1 MISKDNNDF
10 TKSIIESN
18 EIFKEAVQLLQGE
31 INKVNIRLEG
41 LETKL
46 KNAREQLKSKDF
58 EILRLTEIIK
68 TYESEQSSLATRIN
82 PQTIHQLVT
91 NMEKL
96 SNVLTVS
103 NIPVGDKSENKSI
116 NDSQIAEFE
125 QLQKNYKLEKEEKIQ
140 LQIKNKNLEDQIK
153 ELKNS
158 TALEEEH
165 INSLKREV
173 GTYIKEN
180 ISLQEQ
186 INNTETLEKKIASQ
200 KEEIEKLSQNYA
212 NLSQE
217 KAQFEEKV
225 SEYFIIVNEQQRRQ
239 HEFETKYEQAL
250 KKHQEYV
257 NEINYLKRSLAEKEE
272 ELLNVKIQENQLQ
285 DDNDDELSIESLNS
299 KNYRNSTDIIMEENE
314 LLLKISEME
323 MEEANWQNEKKAMLL
338 TLQNMKEA
346 LKNPNDVNFHLE
358 TQKKDNL
365 IQTLKNEI
373 TELGQD
379 IDNADEE
386 LKELELEN
394 SVLREKITELEGQTS
409 INNSELRAKLTT
421 TTEIDESTNLAYELK
436 QNEEKLEEYEKRL
449 QTQEQ
454 KILHLENLLDQER
467 QLKEK
472 NEFLYK
478 NLKNKV
484 EKKEIENSSA
494 KKQLEQVLQSLNKI
508 DPVYEV
514 KNDETEDPSVKETKA
529 DQLSNALDNAQ
540 VYMSLVDKFLKP
552 HVQVTQLLKQ
562 GDWEIN
568 SLSDIVGIKRDELK
582 KILHELAGKKILAFD
597 DHKVWLVG
605 KKEAN

>member
-1 MISKDNNDF
+1 
-10 TKSIIESN
+10 
-18 EIFKEAVQLLQGE
+18 
-31 INKVNIRLEG
+31 
-41 LETKL
+41 
-46 KNAREQLKSKDF
+46 
-58 EILRLTEIIK
+58 
-68 TYESEQSSLATRIN
+68 
-82 PQTIHQLVT
+82 
-91 NMEKL
+91 
-96 SNVLTVS
+96 
-103 NIPVGDKSENKSI
+103 
-116 NDSQIAEFE
+116 
-125 QLQKNYKLEKEEKIQ
+125 
-140 LQIKNKNLEDQIK
+140 
-153 ELKNS
+153 
-158 TALEEEH
+158 
-165 INSLKREV
+165 
-173 GTYIKEN
+173 
-180 ISLQEQ
+180 
-186 INNTETLEKKIASQ
+186 
-200 KEEIEKLSQNYA
+200 
-212 NLSQE
+212 
-217 KAQFEEKV
+217 
-225 SEYFIIVNEQQRRQ
+225 
-239 HEFETKYEQAL
+239 
-250 KKHQEYV
+250 
-257 NEINYLKRSLAEKEE
+257 
-272 ELLNVKIQENQLQ
+272 
-285 DDNDDELSIESLNS
+285 
-299 KNYRNSTDIIMEENE
+299 MEENE